1 MMGDTSSSPTVFV
14 FEIHLKKVFDVDL
27 SNIIDNVS
35 GVKLRNISTRQKH
48 GSWKTDPYIAVGRQM
63 EVRVTF
69 P

>member
-35 GVKLRNISTRQKH
+35 GVKLRNIST
-48 GSWKTDPYIAVGRQM
+48 
-63 EVRVTF
+63 
-69 P
+69 